1 MIRCLAIFLI
11 GTAVSQ
17 LGYGQPVEGNEA
29 PPTFSASGF
38 ESISDSALFEFWT
51 ATPED
56 TVRID
61 RSRSKAGQA
70 SIEIVR
76 TDESERDFTSLT
88 FRINSKQSGSILTLR
103 AALKVEEI
111 REYASLWMRQDDDF
125 GSVAFINMQGESLQ
139 KPQDWMPSEISFPV
153 APSAKYI
160 LGGVV
165 LSGVGRMWADDFQ
178 LLLDGEPIEITP
190 KAGAETQVSPFVQDT
205 EFQKSSGVNLT
216 HLDKNAAQ
224 NVSAL
229 IKVWGFLKYH
239 HPMVTSGAKHWDF
252 EFFRILPTVMKAK
265 SHQERNGVLSHWV
278 QELGPISECD
288 PCATYNEGAPLKS
301 NLSWVSDEQYLGA
314 QLSRQLIKILQ
325 NRGTQTSQFFVK
337 SGQVGQAE
345 FRNELPYS
353 DLETLDTGYRML
365 AVARYW
371 NIIEYW
377 FPYRGL
383 VNTDWNTVLSTYLVQ
398 AVESNSDLKYQLTM
412 ARMIAEVGDSHA
424 KLYSHLSVLPP
435 MGDCHLPLEVRF
447 IEGKPTITRFRH
459 NELGPQTG
467 ARIGDVVSKIDG
479 MPVAD
484 QIEQMRPFYAAS
496 NVSVQ
501 NHDIAQN
508 LLRGECGPLSLEVT
522 RSENKVQLRPERAL
536 GSEVDGWHEN
546 LPYDLAGETVQIL
559 DGNIGY
565 VKLSSVKTEDVE
577 SYIEAFRDKKGLVI
591 DIRNYPS
598 AFMPFALG
606 QWIAKTDAKFAKF
619 TLPDFNSPG
628 AFNWSEREVSISPI
642 KTGERLSLPIAV
654 LVNEVSQSQ
663 SEYTAMAFR
672 ALPNTVIVG
681 SQTAGADGNITRI
694 VLPGNLSTVIS
705 GIGVFY
711 PDGTPTQR
719 IGIVPDVEVHPTRL
733 GIMSGRDEVL
743 ERAIVVL
750 KKLTQETSR

>member
-1 MIRCLAIFLI
+1 MIRYFVIFLVGI
-11 GTAVSQ
+11 ALSK
-17 LGYGQPVEGNEA
+17 LAYGQPVEGDEA
-29 PPTFSASGF
+29 APEFSAVGF
-38 ESISDSALFEFWT
+38 EDISDPELFEFWT

-61 RSRSKAGQA
+61 RSRSNSGQA

-111 REYASLWMRQDDDF
+111 REHASLWMRQDDDF
-125 GSVAFINMQGESLQ
+125 GSVAFINMQGDSLQ
-139 KPQDWMPSEISFPV
+139 KPQDWMLSEISFPV

-160 LGGVV
+160 FGGVV
-165 LSGVGRMWADDFQ
+165 LSGAGRMWADDFQ
-178 LLLDGEPIEITP
+178 ILLDGEPVEIMP
-190 KAGAETQVSPFVQDT
+190 KIDVEKPASPFLQDT
-205 EFQKSSGVNLT
+205 EFQESSGVTLT
-216 HLDKNAAQ
+216 HLDSNAAQ

-239 HPMVTSGAKHWDF
+239 HPTVTGGAKHWDF
-252 EFFRILPTVMKAK
+252 EFFRILPAVMKVK
-265 SHQERNGVLSHWV
+265 NHHERNEILSHWV
-278 QELGPISECD
+278 QELGSISECD
-288 PCATYNEGAPLKS
+288 PCATYNEEAPLKS
-301 NLSWVSDEQYLGA
+301 NLSWIWDEQYLGA
-314 QLSRQLIKILQ
+314 ALSRQLIQVLQ
-325 NRGTQTSQFFVK
+325 NRGTEASQFFVK
-337 SGQVGQAE
+337 PGQVGQAE

-353 DLETLDTGYRML
+353 DLETLDAGYRML

-377 FPYRGL
+377 FPYRDL
-383 VNTDWNTVLSTYLVQ
+383 VNTDWDAVLSTYLVQ
-398 AVESNSDLKYQLTM
+398 AVESDNDLKYQLTM
-412 ARMIAEVGDSHA
+412 ARIIAEVGDSHA

-435 MGDCHLPLEVRF
+435 MGDCHLPVEVRF

-459 NELGPQTG
+459 DELGPQTG

-479 MPVAD
+479 MSVAD

-496 NVSVQ
+496 NISVQ
-501 NHDIAQN
+501 NRDIAQN
-508 LLRGECGPLSLEVT
+508 LLRGECGPLSLEVS
-522 RSENKVQLRPERAL
+522 RSGDKVELGTERKLA
-536 GSEVDGWHEN
+536 SKVDGWREN
-546 LPYDLAGETVQIL
+546 LLVDRAGETVQIL
-559 DGNIGY
+559 DEDIGY
-565 VKLSSVKTEDVE
+565 LKLSSVRTEDVP
-577 SYIEAFRDKKGLVI
+577 SYVEAFRGKKGLVI

-606 QWIAKTDAKFAKF
+606 QWIVKTDAKFAKF

-628 AFNWSEREVSISPI
+628 AFNWSESEVVISPI
-642 KTGERLSLPIAV
+642 KTGERLSLPVAV

-672 ALPNTVIVG
+672 ALPNTIIVG
-681 SQTAGADGNITRI
+681 SQTAGADGNIARI
-694 VLPGNLSTVIS
+694 VLPGNLRTVIS

-719 IGIVPDVEVHPTRL
+719 IGIVPDVEVHPTRF

-743 ERAIVVL
+743 ERAIVEL